1 MWHNTYF
8 VIPAVLLVAASL
20 YASRAKH
27 RVGHVT
33 HVRGL
38 PGRGLPL
45 MDTAFLSGGP
55 GRVFDTAL
63 IRMHLSERA
72 VISRAGLVTLTGHK
86 PYDAVD
92 QAVLD
97 AVGPGGSREL
107 APLRRAVMRSA
118 AVQEIGNRLADR
130 GLMRRP
136 ERLRRARTARRL
148 LWLALLGVAV
158 STVLAHVLD
167 DGGAG
172 SDRPAPWVPVVLLV
186 FGGMSLLVTWP
197 VKGRITPAG
206 RRQLSLMKV
215 GTPWTPSAGLSP
227 KTTGGVLLG
236 ALALGGL
243 AAAGLEDDEL
253 QSAMLAAAA
262 QDEAMKSA
270 AASSYAASS
279 STGSSSSF
287 PPSSCSSS
295 GSSCGGSTA
304 WCGSSHSG
312 SSGCGGSSSSCGSS
326 SSSCGSGSS
335 SCGSS
340 SSSCGS
346 SSSSCGSSSS
356 SCGGGGGCGS

>member
-8 VIPAVLLVAASL
+8 VVPAVLLVAASL
-20 YASRAKH
+20 YASRTKQ
-27 RVGHVT
+27 RVGHVPR
-33 HVRGL
+33 VQGL

-97 AVGPGGSREL
+97 AVGPGRSREL

-118 AVQEIGNRLADR
+118 AVQEIGDRLADR
-130 GLMRRP
+130 GLMRHP

-158 STVLAHVLD
+158 STVLAYVLD

-186 FGGMSLLVTWP
+186 FGVISLLVTWP
-197 VKGRITPAG
+197 AKGRITPAG

-227 KTTGGVLLG
+227 KMTGGALLG

-270 AASSYAASS
+270 AASSYASS

>member
-8 VIPAVLLVAASL
+8 VIPAVLLAAASL
-20 YASRAKH
+20 YASRTRQ
-27 RVGHVT
+27 RVGHVP
-33 HVRGL
+33 HVQGL

-45 MDTAFLSGGP
+45 MDAAFLSGGP

-63 IRMHLSERA
+63 VRMHLSERA

-118 AVQEIGNRLADR
+118 AVQEIGDRLADR

-148 LWLALLGVAV
+148 LWLALLGAVV

-167 DGGAG
+167 GAG
-172 SDRPAPWVPVVLLV
+172 SDRPALWIPVLLLLI
-186 FGGMSLLVTWP
+186 GGLSLLVTRP
-197 VKGRITPAG
+197 AKGRITPAG
-206 RRQLSLMKV
+206 ERQLSLMKI

-227 KTTGGVLLG
+227 KMTGGVLLG

-270 AASSYAASS
+270 AASSYASASTSSSSSS
-279 STGSSSSF
+279 STGG
-287 PPSSCSSS
+287 SS
-295 GSSCGGSTA
+295 GSSCGGSA
-304 WCGSSHSG
+304 SWCGSSHSG